1 MLFKKRLAK
10 GTDSK
15 NINLVQGSLSDRL
28 KKLMECI
35 GADEFI
41 QTCEAFEN
49 TLPQD
54 IESNVA
60 SETLSTIN
68 MTGEVTVS
76 NTRLFIETLKKW
88 KAYEKKYP
96 TIFSKGSCNKVV
108 HKLLELEQP
117 VSWIVF
123 TVTKNLES
131 KEKQL
136 NTNINSY
143 KLLEK
148 MATCFTLLSVLALS
162 DHYKRTIGPGLM
174 GVLCLSL
181 VVCVYAKRKVS
192 QVPK

>member
-1 MLFKKRLAK
+1 MLLKKRLAR
-10 GTDSK
+10 GPDSK

-41 QTCEAFEN
+41 QTCEEFEK

-60 SETLSTIN
+60 SETLSKMN
-68 MTGEVTVS
+68 VLKEVAVS
-76 NTRLFIETLKKW
+76 DVRLFIETLKKW

-96 TIFSKGSCNKVV
+96 TIFSKGSCKKLVDN
-108 HKLLELEQP
+108 LLEQKHP
-117 VSWIVF
+117 VSWIMVI
-123 TVTKNLES
+123 VTKTLES

-136 NTNINSY
+136 NPNINSY

-162 DHYKRTIGPGLM
+162 HHYKRTIGPGLM

-192 QVPK
+192 QVIK